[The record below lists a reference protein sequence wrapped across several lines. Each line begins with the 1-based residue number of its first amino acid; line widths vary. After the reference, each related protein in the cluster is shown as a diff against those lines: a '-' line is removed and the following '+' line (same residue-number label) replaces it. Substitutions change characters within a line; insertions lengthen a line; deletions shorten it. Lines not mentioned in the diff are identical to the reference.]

1 MEELRFVAPE
11 LVSGREVM
19 VLRLLGRLGMVS
31 SKALF
36 RLLFFEPQGSTI
48 AAQERLMYRTLR
60 GLRERHLIWRLEGP
74 REIVESTKTPGRR
87 TGKQG
92 EFLYGLTHDGR
103 ELLADLRAD
112 PPNVLERLVSR
123 DRRAPSPS
131 SSSMLIDRAI
141 STWCASVID
150 HARRTYL
157 LAGLTAQARY
167 VVLDKQEERSQ
178 TLGAVLTL
186 LFDPKGKPTDRPA
199 WDIPWHNGE
208 ASDQSWR
215 IMRFAI
221 EADIGLASTF
231 SLLETA
237 TTYGRLTQGRA
248 YNGYLGGAPRPVV
261 LVLHSSRVGKVSTA
275 WHDAWPGTPAVITSA
290 ARAIHPD
297 HGALWGAY
305 FTLKDDPAQPA
316 NLLDG
321 LVSSVDAWEKL
332 VVGWGSHN
340 SSTSTAGG
348 TQPRQP
354 GGTR

>member
-74 REIVESTKTPGRR
+74 REVVESTKTPGRR

-112 PPNVLERLVSR
+112 PSDVLERLISR

-167 VVLDKQEERSQ
+167 VVPDEEEERSQ

-186 LFDPKGKPTDRPA
+186 LFDPKGKPTDRPV
-199 WDIPWHNGE
+199 WDLPWHNGE
-208 ASDQSWR
+208 GSDPTWR
-215 IMRFAI
+215 IVRFAV
-221 EADIGLASTF
+221 EVDTGLGFWQA
-231 SLLETA
+231 LLETA
-237 TTYGRLTQGRA
+237 NTYGRLTLGNV
-248 YNGYLGGAPRPVV
+248 YDDYLGGAPRPVV
-261 LVLHSSRVGKVSTA
+261 IVLHPSRADKVGLA
-275 WHDAWPGTPAVITSA
+275 WHKAWPGTPAVMTSA
-290 ARAIHPD
+290 RQAIHD
-297 HGALWGAY
+297 QHGALWGRY
-305 FTLKDDPAQPA
+305 VTLKDNPAQLA

-321 LVSSVDAWEKL
+321 LVTSIDAWEKL

-340 SSTSTAGG
+340 ASTNTAGG
-348 TQPRQP
+348 AQPRQP
-354 GGTR
+354 GGAR